1 LPDTFHVSDDASA
14 NWVVKKIVEARTY
27 AERCQEWCRREQ
39 VRARREEEFFLFR
52 FGAQL
57 ASFARKKLAEQ
68 GGRRKSVFLP
78 AGQIGFRSEP
88 AKLMVDDEALVL
100 EWAKREMPTIVQ
112 MIERVPKSDLNDLLK
127 STGEMPDAGAHIE
140 PAAERFFIK

>member
-1 LPDTFHVSDDASA
+1 
-14 NWVVKKIVEARTY
+14 
-27 AERCQEWCRREQ
+27 
-39 VRARREEEFFLFR
+39 
-52 FGAQL
+52 
-57 ASFARKKLAEQ
+57 
-68 GGRRKSVFLP
+68 
-78 AGQIGFRSEP
+78 
-88 AKLMVDDEALVL
+88 MVDDEALVL